1 LPRES
6 FFVIAGNDPLLL
18 ARRPRLYNREVPDP
32 SSPVDPQVVR
42 KIAALARLAVPES
55 ELDLWT
61 EQLGRIVSYIDQ
73 LKTLPESGSPTP
85 AAPTPVRPDVPRDGH
100 GRAALEQNAPLLL
113 HDHGVVPRIVGAS
126 AGIRRELEGANAA
139 SRAAEGVPPD
149 VDAG

>member
-1 LPRES
+1 
-6 FFVIAGNDPLLL
+6 
-18 ARRPRLYNREVPDP
+18 VPET

-55 ELDLWT
+55 ELHLWT

-73 LKTLPESGSPTP
+73 LKTLPESGSRATASPTP
-85 AAPTPVRPDVPRDGH
+85 ARPDVPRDGQ

-113 HDHGVVPRIVGAS
+113 HDHGVVPRVVGAS
-126 AGIRRELEGANAA
+126 TGARREPESSSSAA
-139 SRAAEGVPPD
+139 RAADGAPPD